1 MRDELRS
8 LGEQMG
14 VKDGAS
20 CFNTTF
26 AGFVP
31 VTLDHSFGASV
42 AMCFDPKENPAK
54 GGVGRGRGQRVSRHA
69 TAWRA
74 SVAQQSGQ
82 VKRTFGLSGAALRVP
97 TVVPHKDI

>member
-54 GGVGRGRGQRVSRHA
+54 GGVKVG
-69 TAWRA
+69 
-74 SVAQQSGQ
+74 SGQ
-82 VKRTFGLSGAALRVP
+82 GATGLPPCDGLASFGST
-97 TVVPHKDI
+97 TVWAG